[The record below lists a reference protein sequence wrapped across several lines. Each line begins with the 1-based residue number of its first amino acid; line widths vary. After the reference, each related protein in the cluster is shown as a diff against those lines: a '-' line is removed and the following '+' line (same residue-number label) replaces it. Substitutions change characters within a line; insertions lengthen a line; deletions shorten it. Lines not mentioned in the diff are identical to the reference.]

1 MKRPRPEIL
10 QIVREWPHC
19 VLLRLS
25 LPLADG
31 TRSIGLY
38 MLVEPKTAAPATLR
52 LRGDHGEAL
61 LVDLITQRMQLQRCG
76 LWEPC
81 GTMLAGDVLRLLMH
95 VYDAGFAA
103 GSETMRSVFWQV
115 AA

>member
-1 MKRPRPEIL
+1 MTRRPEIL

-19 VLLRLS
+19 VIARLS
-25 LPLADG
+25 LPMPAG
-31 TRSIGLY
+31 TRSIGVY
-38 MLVEPKTAAPATLR
+38 MLVEPKTAAPSTLR
-52 LRGDHGEAL
+52 LRGDHGEVL
-61 LVDLITQRMQLQRCG
+61 LLDLITQRVQMQRAG